1 MNFLDIRPLLTL
13 NFWFKLTADPL
24 LPVFYYGFFIFF
36 LLLVF
41 CGLVCGAIYKTEKKK
56 YVLRFSAKYLK
67 NWFLFAGIMGFILLF
82 FGYERAVFLSSRFWY
97 LVWFLSFGLWLFF
110 ILRKIKKL
118 PEKETNLRQQEQFE
132 KYLPKKK

>member
-1 MNFLDIRPLLTL
+1 MKIFDIRPLLTL

-36 LLLVF
+36 GLLIIASI
-41 CGLVCGAIYKTEKKK
+41 VCGIIFNKEKER
-56 YVLRFSAKYLK
+56 YVLRFGAKYLK
-67 NWFLFAGIMGFILLF
+67 NWFLAAGITGFLFLF

-97 LVWFLSFGLWLFF
+97 IVWLLSFGLWLFF
-110 ILRKIKKL
+110 IVKKIKKL
-118 PEKETNLRQQEQFE
+118 PEKQTQLRKQEQFE